1 MRRQD
6 LIANRTKRR
15 IRLVAPLDE
24 AHHVWPGNPLLSPR
38 EPTKHAEP
46 GSHDH
51 RIPEASRPAALSRD
65 EPMPASAAAY
75 PHIGPGLAENSWDFA
90 APDGVPGFG
99 SLDPAEAR
107 YLLRL
112 LGR

>member
-65 EPMPASAAAY
+65 EPMPASAA
-75 PHIGPGLAENSWDFA
+75 
-90 APDGVPGFG
+90 PDGVPGFG